1 MLQATPADDRPRL
14 RFADELSRVGELPDD
29 LAAVALQVAAD
40 LDEGVPL
47 DA

>member
-1 MLQATPADDRPRL
+1 MAITAEQFTAQRHPVRGPPEPGLRTVSGEDVAT
-14 RFADELSRVGELPDD
+14 
-29 LAAVALQVAAD
+29 AAD